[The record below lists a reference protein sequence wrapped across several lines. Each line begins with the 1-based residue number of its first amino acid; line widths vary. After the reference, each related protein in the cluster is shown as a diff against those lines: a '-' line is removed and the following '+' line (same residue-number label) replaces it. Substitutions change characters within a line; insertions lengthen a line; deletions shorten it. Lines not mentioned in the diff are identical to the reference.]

1 MHTHAHHTPPICMH
15 VDPGNRYTFIPKEL
29 CFHFTKHLTVLVFFR
44 ISFLVMAWESLETL
58 YISLITRLKNA

>member
-1 MHTHAHHTPPICMH
+1 MH

-29 CFHFTKHLTVLVFFR
+29 CFHFTKHLTVFVFFR

-58 YISLITRLKNA
+58 YISLVTGLKNV